1 MSSGRHGSG
10 SSYVYRKGPSD
21 PPNLSDTALGS
32 PSKTTVPADRLKEI
46 QAAVETSRDGIAV
59 IFGRDHQV
67 PGPSMHASRLRF
79 DDNSPSWD
87 HVAIAWK
94 DANGNLVFAEAR
106 PVNGAAG
113 ALFFGKNNPGTA
125 LQFVTEY
132 KHFKVLPIDLGSYGP
147 GARDA
152 FLNAVIAATGPGSS
166 YSATN
171 KNIGTVCSAVIG
183 KGFAA
188 AREVQRPTA
197 GWAKNLRTAVDR
209 IMVLGVNQL
218 NIYTPKAAYLD
229 VLKHSVPF
237 RFDPNAPL
245 VKREW
250 LVVGQMIVVVETAN
264 AELDAPS
271 PVLSAAGLESETH
284 DLRIDDAP
292 LQPATGHGKQASQQE
307 LKVALDDQDDEGDED
322 ALTDDD
328 SLQDPETD
336 ADDDE
341 DDLEEEV
348 NLASGT
354 QDART
359 RDAPQQPEID
369 DDADD
374 DDDDTLMDDVD
385 PQPVIDDDD
394 EDPAEEDDEEDELV
408 NASGAEDPPADAPV
422 MQTANAE
429 AGADATADDEA
440 GPQLASSAPAAA
452 DDGFSFSLFS
462 KPSVPLEVAKEAMPA
477 PEHRGAKAR
486 IPTWTAQTW
495 ATPRRARIRSCITA
509 ISRPDRNR
517 TGSRTAA
524 ARRRYASRFR
534 ASPIICYV
542 VNGLERHSRHCGPH
556 RSCMFSRPMWLPATR
571 VRAREGVW
579 RA

>member
-1 MSSGRHGSG
+1 MSSARHGGG

-46 QAAVETSRDGIAV
+46 QAAVETSPDGIAV

-79 DDNSPSWD
+79 ADNSPSWD

-113 ALFFGKNNPGTA
+113 ALFFGKNDPGTA

-152 FLNAVIAATGPGSS
+152 FLNAVIAATGPGSN

-171 KNIGTVCSAVIG
+171 KNIGTVCSAVVG

-188 AREVQRPTA
+188 AREMQKPSA

-229 VLKHSVPF
+229 VAKHSVPF
-237 RFDPNAPL
+237 RFDPKAPL
-245 VKREW
+245 VQRQW
-250 LVVGQMIVVVETAN
+250 LVVGQMAVIVETAN

-271 PVLSAAGLESETH
+271 PLLSSVGLESH
-284 DLRIDDAP
+284 AIDLRIDDPA
-292 LQPATGHGKQASQQE
+292 LQPATGQSKQTSQQE
-307 LKVALDDQDDEGDED
+307 LRDPSDDEDDEDDED
-322 ALTDDD
+322 ALTDD

-348 NLASGT
+348 NLASDP

-359 RDAPQQPEID
+359 RDAPQQPDID

-374 DDDDTLMDDVD
+374 DDDTLIDDAD
-385 PQPVIDDDD
+385 PQAVIDDDD
-394 EDPAEEDDEEDELV
+394 EDPAQEDDEEDELV
-408 NASGAEDPPADAPV
+408 DASDAENAPAADAPV
-422 MQTANAE
+422 MQTAE
-429 AGADATADDEA
+429 AGADATAA
-440 GPQLASSAPAAA
+440 GQPGPQLASSAPATA
-452 DDGFSFSLFS
+452 DDGFSFSLFP
-462 KPSVPLEVAKEAMPA
+462 KPGVPLEVAKEAMPA
-477 PEHRGAKAR
+477 DQASSGEEGSSSGTPGSESAH
-486 IPTWTAQTW
+486 PDVDTA
-495 ATPRRARIRSCITA
+495 
-509 ISRPDRNR
+509 DVGN
-517 TGSRTAA
+517 AA
-524 ARRRYASRFR
+524 PSKD
-534 ASPIICYV
+534 PV
-542 VNGLERHSRHCGPH
+542 VHHGELAP
-556 RSCMFSRPMWLPATR
+556 
-571 VRAREGVW
+571 
-579 RA
+579 

>member
-1 MSSGRHGSG
+1 
-10 SSYVYRKGPSD
+10 
-21 PPNLSDTALGS
+21 
-32 PSKTTVPADRLKEI
+32 
-46 QAAVETSRDGIAV
+46 
-59 IFGRDHQV
+59 
-67 PGPSMHASRLRF
+67 MHASRLRF
-79 DDNSPSWD
+79 ADNSPSWD

-113 ALFFGKNNPGTA
+113 ALFFGKNDPGTA

-152 FLNAVIAATGPGSS
+152 FLNAVIAATGPGSN

-171 KNIGTVCSAVIG
+171 KNIGTVCSAVVG

-188 AREVQRPTA
+188 AREMQKPTA
-197 GWAKNLRTAVDR
+197 GWAKNLRTVVDG

-229 VLKHSVPF
+229 VAKHSVPF

-245 VKREW
+245 AQRQW

-307 LKVALDDQDDEGDED
+307 LKVVLDDHDDEGDDD

-348 NLASGT
+348 NLASGP

-359 RDAPQQPEID
+359 RDAPQQPETD
-369 DDADD
+369 DDAD
-374 DDDDTLMDDVD
+374 DDDDTLMDDAD

-394 EDPAEEDDEEDELV
+394 EEPAEEDDEEDELLD
-408 NASGAEDPPADAPV
+408 ASDAEDAPADDDAV

-429 AGADATADDEA
+429 AGADAPADGQP
-440 GPQLASSAPAAA
+440 GPQLASSAPATA
-452 DDGFSFSLFS
+452 DDGFSFSAFP
-462 KPSVPLEVAKEAMPA
+462 KPAVPLEVAKEEALPA
-477 PEHRGAKAR
+477 E
-486 IPTWTAQTW
+486 Q
-495 ATPRRARIRSCITA
+495 
-509 ISRPDRNR
+509 
-517 TGSRTAA
+517 
-524 ARRRYASRFR
+524 
-534 ASPIICYV
+534 ASPGEESSSSGTPGSEGAHSDVDSADVGNAAPSKDPV
-542 VNGLERHSRHCGPH
+542 VHHGDLTP
-556 RSCMFSRPMWLPATR
+556 
-571 VRAREGVW
+571 
-579 RA
+579 